1 MNNENFNKRPA
12 QCLPTSDLG
21 PLALILASLASLWS
35 PESEYHTTLGLE
47 LWLTLL

>member
-21 PLALILASLASLWS
+21 PLVLILARVAS